1 LPQIEAL
8 RTKHR
13 TVRRPCDAR
22 SLEEGVR
29 QRLADKVSG
38 TMVGLWLLIGEHLRL
53 GTWDLLS
60 GWTGPGV
67 SPAAPRV
74 AMQMVHEAALCVSGI
89 RERRSLTAHDFELLN
104 GLPFVASDGA
114 VHDLLN
120 AHTID
125 QAQAVQVALGRIRQ
139 SRGHFPGALL
149 AIDPHRLPSTSKRH
163 MRRHKTHAQ
172 EIARKAMQTFFCLD
186 AVTAQPLCL
195 TSGSSARTVAQATP
209 ELLDLAAAILGPKAR
224 GVLVL
229 ADTEHFTGELL
240 DAVHQQ
246 TPFDLLTP
254 MPRQRDLEQRAADLP
269 PEAFGRCWAGLAM
282 AKRPYT
288 PVHSKAGPYWMIVQR
303 SGEDPRQW
311 HYKSFLCT
319 SDRPEVDLL
328 TRDFPQRW
336 HIEEFFNVNQ
346 ALGWQHAGTQNLQHS
361 LWPHD
366 DGPDGPGGPAS
377 VASETGPGAADV
389 ERPTVRHEGPA
400 WPGWRRAG
408 GRGSD
413 RGDVLQRQGDPAVP
427 GAVRG
432 LAGPVV
438 PGEGGPT
445 DSLALRLPP
454 GLPIPLTLPARPE
467 VSSNKPPQ
475 ENRW

>member
-1 LPQIEAL
+1 MPQIEAL

-346 ALGWQHAGTQNLQHS
+346 ALGWQHAGTQNLHIRYGRMTMALMAQAALHQ
-361 LWPHD
+361 LRQRL
-366 DGPDGPGGPAS
+366 GPAQQTWNAQQFATK
-377 VASETGPGAADV
+377 VL
-389 ERPTVRHEGPA
+389 
-400 WPGWRRAG
+400 
-408 GRGSD
+408 RGLD
-413 RGDVLQRQGDPAVP
+413 GDVRVEGD
-427 GAVRG
+427 RI
-432 LAGPVV
+432 VV
-438 PGEGGPT
+438 TYYNAKEI
-445 DSLALRLPP
+445 LPYREQFED
-454 GLPIPLTLPARPE
+454 LPARL
-467 VSSNKPPQ
+467 SQ
-475 ENRW
+475 EKVDPRIPWLYGYRLDFQFR